1 MAKFAPVD
9 CLHMCWL
16 KDRSILYRV
25 DEGGRVVKSVD
36 GSTFISG
43 SEEHCVENRALL
55 EPYMVRQH
63 ASRSLDIPD
72 VEALKKQL
80 LTLHVTRAGQRMKG
94 SCKKPQ
100 ALLDA
105 TMDLVQANC
114 HLDAKSLKRLLSYAR
129 TRFLKTKLQ
138 HSVREPQMQWSLH
151 M

>member
-16 KDRSILYRV
+16 KDRAILDRL
-25 DEGGRVVKSVD
+25 DEGGRLVKAVD
-36 GSTFISG
+36 GSVFVAG
-43 SEEHCVENRALL
+43 SEEHCVENKGLL
-55 EPYMVRQH
+55 EPYMVRQR

-72 VEALKKQL
+72 LESLKQQL
-80 LTLHVTRAGQRMKG
+80 VAVHVTRAGQRLKPG
-94 SCKKPQ
+94 KKPQ

-105 TMDLVQANC
+105 TMELVQANC

-138 HSVREPQMQWSLH
+138 NGVREP
-151 M
+151 